1 MSAGRPRR
9 RDELTPSL
17 TDLPG
22 RLAEEQLR
30 TQLKPDPHRARVLR
44 REFSVAAIEPALFP
58 AVGLVRQ
65 IVFGARATI
74 PVLSR
79 PPEAL
84 VEPLALRLDGT
95 RGEDHAGLELREPCH
110 HRVVAGRPRAPRG
123 EVPASPSDHPP

>member
-1 MSAGRPRR
+1 MAAGRPRR
-9 RDELTPSL
+9 RDELATSL

-44 REFSVAAIEPALFP
+44 REFSVAAIEPARFP

-79 PPEAL
+79 PREAL
-84 VEPLALRLDGT
+84 VHQLPLRPDRT
-95 RGEDHAGLELREPCH
+95 RGEDQTCL
-110 HRVVAGRPRAPRG
+110 RPRQ
-123 EVPASPSDHPP
+123 